1 MKATRKKITRLL
13 FVLAA
18 TLLVGVG
25 LAACGGDGDL
35 GGGSEETSTVKGGD
49 FEGTSWTLSTW
60 PLYIDA
66 NTVKDFDMKYD
77 TTTKYVED
85 VNDND
90 DFFGKMQPLLADG
103 KSGGRSSFIVTDWM
117 VQKMHEL
124 GYLQNIDHSALP
136 NVTKNIVPSLAHPEY
151 DPNLEFSIPWQ
162 AGMTGI
168 IVDKTKAPDV
178 HSIND
183 LFDPKYKGKVSMLTE
198 LRNTVPL
205 VMAADG
211 IDPKTATEQDWL
223 DTIDKLQENVDNG
236 QIRAFYGNDY
246 ASEFASGNVIAGMGW
261 SGDAAMLET
270 DNPNLEW
277 RMPTEGCAL
286 WTDNFVFPVGSPNPA
301 AALGFINYVY
311 EPKVAAQITD
321 YVRYFTPVK
330 GVQDVLR
337 KEKSDVAEDPFVFPT
352 DKSLEKCFPQTVLK
366 SDWEVEVNR
375 AFQQMMR
382 G

>member
-1 MKATRKKITRLL
+1 MKLARKQFNRLL
-13 FVLAA
+13 FILGA
-18 TLLVGVG
+18 TLLVGIG
-25 LAACGGDGDL
+25 LAACGG
-35 GGGSEETSTVKGGD
+35 GGSIGGD
-49 FEGTSWTLSTW
+49 SDDVGTVTGGKAQGKWTLSTW
-60 PLYIDA
+60 PLYIDSQ
-66 NTVKDFDMKYD
+66 TVKDFDKEFG
-77 TTTKYVED
+77 TTTNYVED

-90 DFFGKMQPLLADG
+90 DFFGKVQPLLADG
-103 KSGGRSSFIVTDWM
+103 KSGGRGAFIVTDWM
-117 VQKMHEL
+117 AEKMHDL
-124 GYLQNIDHSALP
+124 GYLQNIDHDALP
-136 NVTKNIVPSLAHPEY
+136 NVEKNLVPSLASPDY
-151 DPNLEFSIPWQ
+151 DPELKYTIPWQ

-178 HSIND
+178 KSIND

-198 LRNTVPL
+198 IRNTVPL

-211 IDPKTATEQDWL
+211 IDPREATKQDWL

-261 SGDAAMLET
+261 SGDASMLES

-286 WTDNFVFPVGSPNPA
+286 WTDNFVFPVGAKNA
-301 AALGFINYVY
+301 ETALEFVNFVY
-311 EPKVAAQITD
+311 RPKIAAQITD

-330 GVQDVLR
+330 GVQDILR
-337 KEKSDVAEDPFVFPT
+337 KEGSEVAEDPFVFPT
-352 DKSLEKCFPQTVLK
+352 DESLEKCFPQTVLK
-366 SDWEVEVNR
+366 KEDEAEVNR
-375 AFQQMMR
+375 AFQQVIR